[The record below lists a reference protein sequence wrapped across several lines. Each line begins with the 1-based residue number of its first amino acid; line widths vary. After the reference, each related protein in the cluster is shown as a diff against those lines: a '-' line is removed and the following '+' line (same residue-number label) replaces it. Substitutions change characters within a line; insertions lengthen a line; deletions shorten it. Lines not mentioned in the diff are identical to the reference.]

1 MHVPTALQL
10 PVVHASPSLHAQ
22 GAHAWAL
29 VVVLNVPA
37 GHGLHTTSL
46 EALAGTLTKVPAE
59 QTLTGVHAAALLA
72 LLKVFGSHAV
82 HTRSTV
88 TDGVLLTKV
97 PAGQVAHGVHAAEF
111 GSVENCPFSQAV
123 QLRSVVVLPSLAR
136 KVPAGQVDLSTHAV
150 AGSPSWSQVP
160 DAQGTSGLVPP
171 AQYSP
176 ATQRLQTVADVEVP
190 AVTCTDP
197 AAQLP
202 WGRQLDWLSPLEYRS
217 ASQGMHWRS
226 VIADGVLPT

>member
-1 MHVPTALQL
+1 
-10 PVVHASPSLHAQ
+10 LHAQ

-136 KVPAGQVDLSTHAV
+136 NVPAGQIDLSTHAV

-160 DAQGTSGLVPP
+160 DAQAASGLSPP

-176 ATQRLQTVADVEVP
+176 ATQAWQTVAEVELP
-190 AVTCTDP
+190 AVTMTLP
-197 AAQLP
+197 AVQSP
-202 WGRQLDWLSPLEYRS
+202 WGRQLDWLSPLEYCSSGQGVHSRS
-217 ASQGMHWRS
+217 A
-226 VIADGVLPT
+226 VDDGVLLT